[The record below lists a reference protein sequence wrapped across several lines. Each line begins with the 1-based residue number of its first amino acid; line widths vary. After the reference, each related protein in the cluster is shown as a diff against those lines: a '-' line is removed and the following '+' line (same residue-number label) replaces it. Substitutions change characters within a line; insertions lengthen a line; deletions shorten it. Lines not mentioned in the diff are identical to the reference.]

1 MKTAVALSTLCC
13 LTFSQNLLAN
23 ELVIDENNYDDPIY
37 DVGLAPK
44 LKLADMLVLVANDE
58 NPNFTEEM
66 KLELIAQN
74 SNPHLSPF
82 EVRKQK
88 DQVLQKYQTVLEKA
102 KSYVYADKIRI
113 QNQLTGGFLFWD
125 TYRNDYNKKQFEQ
138 DYDFDKEVL
147 YFTNAT
153 PCYGNNRMS
162 DRYPVSASDSI
173 CKKAYFKLPSETAE
187 KLFYPKQPLNKLNP
201 PLGYRYDVELIND
214 KKITRCSLADSNLC
228 IQTTFEKGTVKILDR
243 ATNKVLHQAEIE
255 LEK

>member
-74 SNPHLSPF
+74 SNPQLSPF

-88 DQVLQKYQTVLEKA
+88 ESSFTKISNGA
-102 KSYVYADKIRI
+102 RKSEI
-113 QNQLTGGFLFWD
+113 
-125 TYRNDYNKKQFEQ
+125 
-138 DYDFDKEVL
+138 
-147 YFTNAT
+147 
-153 PCYGNNRMS
+153 
-162 DRYPVSASDSI
+162 
-173 CKKAYFKLPSETAE
+173 
-187 KLFYPKQPLNKLNP
+187 
-201 PLGYRYDVELIND
+201 
-214 KKITRCSLADSNLC
+214 LC
-228 IQTTFEKGTVKILDR
+228 LCR
-243 ATNKVLHQAEIE
+243 
-255 LEK
+255 